1 MSLKPAR
8 VTVRSTLSIVLV
20 TLIVLAL
27 APLGGVRQHANA
39 QPLNTVVVDWNRY
52 AYEAFGNAPTAPTPG
67 IGMPPQVASVHMA
80 MVPGAVYDAVNAI
93 DGGYKPYLGE
103 LDADETASTG
113 AAASTAAHRVLV
125 GLVTVPALPQA
136 VIERLNA
143 AYDASI
149 AQATAAD
156 GLDAVEAG
164 IAIGEAAADA
174 MLADRADD
182 GQWEMA
188 VWSSGTDPGQWRP
201 TPPGFVIDPNPW
213 MLTVDPFM
221 LDSASQF
228 RSKGPRP
235 LKSLLYTL
243 EYYEVK
249 LLGSAT
255 NSRRNAEQEAV
266 AEFFSVNPV
275 EMYNRAFRDV
285 AEERGLS
292 TSEQARLFAMTSM
305 AGADALINCFNDKEF
320 WSFWRPVTAIHEGNN
335 DGNRL
340 TIGDPAWTPL
350 LVGPPYPDHSS
361 SYNCFTGGFMH
372 AAEVFFGKG
381 RADFSLVRVVSGP
394 GRCHSRVQSLPRR
407 GRRHD

>member
-1 MSLKPAR
+1 MA
-8 VTVRSTLSIVLV
+8 IV
-20 TLIVLAL
+20 
-27 APLGGVRQHANA
+27 Q
-39 QPLNTVVVDWNRY
+39 
-52 AYEAFGNAPTAPTPG
+52 
-67 IGMPPQVASVHMA
+67 
-80 MVPGAVYDAVNAI
+80 GAVYDAVNAI
-93 DGGYKPYLGE
+93 DGGYQPYLGE

-113 AAASTAAHRVLV
+113 AAAATAAHRVLV
-125 GLVTVPALPQA
+125 GLVTVPAMPQA
-136 VIERLNA
+136 IIDRLNA
-143 AYDASI
+143 AYDESV

-182 GQWEMA
+182 GRWESAM
-188 VWSSGTDPGQWRP
+188 WSAGTDPGQWRP
-201 TPPGFVIDPNPW
+201 TPPGFVIDPNSW

-266 AEFFSVNPV
+266 AQFFSVNPV

-285 AEERGLS
+285 AEERGLT

-350 LVGPPYPDHSS
+350 LVAPPYPDHSS

-372 AAEVFFGKG
+372 AAEDFFGKG
-381 RADFSLVRVVSGP
+381 STDFSLVRVVP
-394 GRCHSRVQSLPRR
+394 GQADVTREYNHFRDVIDDTIDARVYQGLHFRSADVQGAGI
-407 GRRHD
+407 GRDVARWLERHFFQPVD